1 LGPEGA
7 PADRHWSGTLTLSGM
22 PVHQNQIDRLLG
34 ADTTTPEL
42 SAVYEAVPH
51 SQLVPMEAG
60 KYLPIINTKLMPWLE
75 RYWGGEVELD
85 QAMQNAMDE
94 INTELDKQLA

>member
-1 LGPEGA
+1 M
-7 PADRHWSGTLTLSGM
+7 R
-22 PVHQNQIDRLLG
+22 QC
-34 ADTTTPEL
+34 
-42 SAVYEAVPH
+42 
-51 SQLVPMEAG
+51 QLVPMEAG